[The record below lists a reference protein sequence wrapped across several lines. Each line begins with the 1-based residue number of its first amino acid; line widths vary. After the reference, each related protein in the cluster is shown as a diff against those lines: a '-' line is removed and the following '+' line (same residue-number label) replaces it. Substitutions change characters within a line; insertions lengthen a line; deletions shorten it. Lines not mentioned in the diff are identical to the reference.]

1 MADLAGA
8 AADLV
13 RRVAMAARAAAAL
26 LQWVGLVGVAAATT
40 LGLALAPWMLH
51 AAWSVAT
58 LVVLCAAAFA
68 GPARL
73 WWHARLLRTR
83 LGDEEWVT
91 GRVVSLYRDSTAL
104 AGRLL
109 PDAPPAGQR
118 RRLSIRHAVRVVR
131 SLLDASGLA
140 DQATEL
146 YRPVSPGAGV
156 LSGLAAAEVVV
167 VAVIACLA
175 VVASAIGLALR

>member
-1 MADLAGA
+1 MVDLAGSA
-8 AADLV
+8 AELV
-13 RRVAMAARAAAAL
+13 RRVAVAARAAAAL
-26 LQWVGLVGVAAATT
+26 LQWVALVGLAAATV

-51 AAWSVAT
+51 EVWSVVT
-58 LVVLCAAAFA
+58 LVVLCLVAFA

-83 LGDEEWVT
+83 LGDEQWVT
-91 GRVVSLYRDSTAL
+91 GRIVSLYRDTTVL

-109 PDAPPAGQR
+109 PDSSDSSRPR
-118 RRLSIRHAVRVVR
+118 ISIRHAIRVVR
-131 SLLDASGLA
+131 SMLDAAGLA
-140 DQATEL
+140 GQATEL

-167 VAVIACLA
+167 VAAMSVLVAFA
-175 VVASAIGLALR
+175 SVVGLALR